1 MQYVLQILA
10 GALFVDGQRPA
21 RAMIPNSGEAYASA
35 AKAKGFPVQ
44 TIALGDGTKAHSI
57 GEPMMKKVLLYLHG
71 MS

>member
-1 MQYVLQILA
+1 MT
-10 GALFVDGQRPA
+10 P
-21 RAMIPNSGEAYASA
+21 SSEEAYASA

-57 GEPMMKKVLLYLHG
+57 GEPTVKKILLYLHG